1 MVLEIPAAYLL
12 SLSLISIIIG
22 LIILAKPKILNYL
35 VAVYLLLNG
44 IAGLIVILVANTS

>member
-35 VAVYLLLNG
+35 VAVYLLING
-44 IAGLIVILVANTS
+44 AAGLVLMLMAQY

>member
-22 LIILAKPKILNYL
+22 LIILVKPKVLNYL
-35 VAVYLLLNG
+35 VALYLLING
-44 IAGLIVILVANTS
+44 AAGLILLLMANY